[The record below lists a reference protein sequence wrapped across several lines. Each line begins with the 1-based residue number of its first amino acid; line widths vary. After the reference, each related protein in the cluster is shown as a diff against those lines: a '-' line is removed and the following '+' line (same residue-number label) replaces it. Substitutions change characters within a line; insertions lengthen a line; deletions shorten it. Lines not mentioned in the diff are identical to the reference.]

1 MTTPTPTR
9 EQVIEW
15 AKEAGLSFED
25 GWIFRTSKRRSL
37 PEPEIDAFVA
47 AMNAAYAAGRAQG
60 LREAKEVCERE
71 AKGFGGIAAG
81 PFSTDFGKHTH
92 NAMAAGAKNCA
103 AAIEQLRGK

>member
-15 AKEAGLSFED
+15 AMEAGLSFED

-47 AMNAAYAAGRAQG
+47 AMNAAHTAGREQG
-60 LREAKEVCERE
+60 LREAKEACEAHKADWRQN
-71 AKGFGGIAAG
+71 ARGCTSGMYDHMADAAH
-81 PFSTDFGKHTH
+81 D
-92 NAMAAGAKNCA
+92 CA
-103 AAIEQLRGK
+103 AAIEQLRA